1 MYQKCVCFLFL
12 VILAVL
18 SCSGFHIDSL
28 AMADLSKKNFHT
40 PTTTEKYVRAQ
51 RPHKIRHHRLQAH
64 NRFPKPHIETF
75 VYPPPP
81 STHHNSFLPSINTE
95 VIQRISP
102 NSGSNLNSNSRLSE
116 PPTTFPNEN
125 LAQIPPT
132 DYALV
137 VSRAQR
143 SSDHRQRKPRWT
155 LKQNEDIFTKAFK
168 AKLVVLADVESKSIN
183 EANGSCQ
190 FYAKVIKDFKGN
202 AQKYFGSVNR
212 YLRHI
217 VTAACDLVKE
227 MKISRKYVLLLNK
240 KNDKLLLV
248 DPPKPKKDL
257 RASMRKKFNRVCK
270 SGFVPTKPQIVEL
283 KEFSP
288 KSQKKI
294 EKKYR
299 ILTCTVKGFPLP
311 RITWRR
317 NNGIL
322 HHNKSYNVL
331 YKRRKSK
338 LVIKKHEADSLG
350 EYECIAES
358 LNGLTASKNITVKP
372 PPPSENIF
380 SGKSCP
386 KPYDTDLCQN
396 GGKCFYEESIGD
408 YGCVCPDNF
417 SGKNCQLK
425 LPSNTSMYPQPD
437 LYACKLGLATK
448 YNCYGE

>member
-18 SCSGFHIDSL
+18 SCSAFHIDNL
-28 AMADLSKKNFHT
+28 AMADFSKKNFHFQ
-40 PTTTEKYVRAQ
+40 K
-51 RPHKIRHHRLQAH
+51 PHKIRHHRLWRTQA
-64 NRFPKPHIETF
+64 RDRYPKSQIETF
-75 VYPPPP
+75 VYYPPPP
-81 STHHNSFLPSINTE
+81 KHTPSITPSTIDGE
-95 VIQRISP
+95 ILERISS
-102 NSGSNLNSNSRLSE
+102 NTHSGSSE
-116 PPTTFPNEN
+116 ISTTFPNEN

-132 DYALV
+132 DYV

-155 LKQNEDIFTKAFK
+155 LKQNEDIFAKAFK

-183 EANGSCQ
+183 EANGACQ

-240 KNDKLLLV
+240 KNDKLVLI
-248 DPPKPKKDL
+248 DTPKPKKDL
-257 RASMRKKFNRVCK
+257 RASTRKKFNRVCK

-317 NNGIL
+317 NNVIL

-358 LNGLTASKNITVKP
+358 LNGLMASKNITVKP

-380 SGKSCP
+380 SAKSCP

-425 LPSNTSMYPQPD
+425 LPSNTRFQLMEPPRKNVEKKKRRWKQRP
-437 LYACKLGLATK
+437 
-448 YNCYGE
+448 